1 MDPDD
6 LAARDP
12 ALRTSLQ
19 EIPMSTLL
27 YINSSIRKQGS
38 ISRLISREFV
48 DKWQAAHPDGV
59 VIERD
64 LAIDPLP
71 HLTEQVM
78 GAAFTPE
85 AQRSPAQSH
94 DLERADAMIAELMAA
109 DVIVIGAPMYN
120 FTVSSSLKAWIDHV
134 ARAGVTFSY
143 TDKGPVG
150 LATGKKVYVFT
161 ARGGVYS
168 KGPASAMDFQETYLR
183 AVLGFIGLTD
193 VSFIHSEGL
202 AMGDAAVEAALSGS
216 RSAIER
222 LMAA

>member
-1 MDPDD
+1 
-6 LAARDP
+6 
-12 ALRTSLQ
+12 
-19 EIPMSTLL
+19 MSTLL

-38 ISRLISREFV
+38 VSRMISREFV
-48 DKWQAAHPDGV
+48 DKWKAAHPQGV

-64 LAIDPLP
+64 LGTDPAP

-78 GAAFTPE
+78 GAVFTPE
-85 AQRSPAQSH
+85 AQRSPAQAH
-94 DLERADAMIAELMAA
+94 DLLAADAMIAELMSA

-120 FTVSSSLKAWIDHV
+120 FSVSSSLKAWIDYI

-143 TDKGPVG
+143 NENGPVG
-150 LATGKKVYVFT
+150 LAVGKKVYVFT

-168 KGPASAMDFQETYLR
+168 KGPASAMDFHETYLR

-193 VSFIHSEGL
+193 VTFIHSEGL
-202 AMGDAAVEAALSGS
+202 AMGDAAVESALAGS
-216 RSAIER
+216 RSAIEQ